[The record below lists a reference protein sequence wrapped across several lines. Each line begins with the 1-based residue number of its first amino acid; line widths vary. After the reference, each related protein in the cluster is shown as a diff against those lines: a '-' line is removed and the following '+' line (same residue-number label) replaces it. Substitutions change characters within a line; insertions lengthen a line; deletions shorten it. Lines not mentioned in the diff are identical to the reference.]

1 MSPLIY
7 HGYVVK
13 RCVWRR
19 EKAQKQ
25 YQHYAQRSQ
34 REGANRDYHLY
45 NCFDGAKIQK
55 SADYQPPTLLFS
67 TEIRTFALQVGSDTS
82 ARRPQDCPMKAT
94 KQIFVFATAMLAA
107 LFASCGEDRSGEQP
121 FAPTVATVSATTEG
135 RTALL
140 EGEVIASPNSTLLE
154 CGFVYGN
161 DTLKRTISLEAQNH
175 FYALSDTLAPGD
187 YYATAFARNYMGVS
201 YGDTLTFRIP

>member
-1 MSPLIY
+1 
-7 HGYVVK
+7 
-13 RCVWRR
+13 
-19 EKAQKQ
+19 
-25 YQHYAQRSQ
+25 
-34 REGANRDYHLY
+34 
-45 NCFDGAKIQK
+45 
-55 SADYQPPTLLFS
+55 
-67 TEIRTFALQVGSDTS
+67 
-82 ARRPQDCPMKAT
+82 MKAT
-94 KQIFVFATAMLAA
+94 KQIFVFATAMLAT

-161 DTLKRTISLEAQNH
+161 DTLQRTISLEAQNH
-175 FYALSDTLAPGD
+175 FYALSDTLAPGN